1 MNGFKKILHTGIVIL
16 AVIVLNYA
24 CNNSP
29 MSSGP
34 NTTATGTPTIS
45 DLKVG
50 GVYSTKQKDGTFSIS
65 KILAID
71 DFSVHVRMYSNK
83 FIEVPKEVSTD
94 SLMIFIGHSPLDKQ
108 GFLLDSPIL
117 LKVEPVQK
125 AELDGYKQYLKDMN
139 MDTSK

>member
-1 MNGFKKILHTGIVIL
+1 MNSFKKILPAGIVIL
-16 AVIVLNYA
+16 AAIALNYA

-29 MSSGP
+29 MSSDS
-34 NTTATGTPTIS
+34 NITTTAILNIS

-50 GVYSTKQKDGTFSIS
+50 GVYATKQKDGTFSIS

-83 FIEVPKEVSTD
+83 FIEVPKDISTD
-94 SLMIFIGHSPLDKQ
+94 SLMILIGHSPLDKQ
-108 GFLLDSPIL
+108 GFLLDSPKL

-125 AELDGYKQYLKDMN
+125 TELDGYKQYLKDMN
-139 MDTSK
+139 MDTGK

>member
-1 MNGFKKILHTGIVIL
+1 MNGFKKILPVGIVIL

-29 MSSGP
+29 MSSDP
-34 NTTATGTPTIS
+34 NTTATVIPNIS

-50 GVYSTKQKDGTFSIS
+50 GVYATKQKDGTFSIS

-83 FIEVPKEVSTD
+83 FIELPKDISTD
-94 SLMIFIGHSPLDKQ
+94 SLMILIGHSPLDKQ
-108 GFLLDSPIL
+108 GFLLDSPKL

-125 AELDGYKQYLKDMN
+125 TELDGYRQYLKDMN